1 MIRTALPLAF
11 VLLAGCARSEQAQYT
26 QFDNNASLTVNAP
39 VADADDEEVAIGAW
53 RLGLQDTQSVLE
65 FGPGG
70 AAPAFSVGCDGRRN
84 LLLQRHGAAP
94 PGDLPV
100 MLITVGSETRRLAVV
115 STGGAIPMLRATLP
129 ASDTF
134 RGVLIAATSP
144 ITVRVGDSEPL
155 ILPPSPTIGAYA
167 TQCASGEVRP
177 PEAAGN
183 SVAAAGEPGGN
194 AVVANVPAGNAQ

>member
-1 MIRTALPLAF
+1 MTRFALPLAF

-39 VADADDEEVAIGAW
+39 LGASDDDEVAIGAW
-53 RLGLQDTQSVLE
+53 RTGLQDTQSVLE
-65 FGPGG
+65 FGPAG
-70 AAPAFSVGCDGRRN
+70 AAPEFSIGCDGRRS

-115 STGGAIPMLRATLP
+115 STGGVIPMLRATLP
-129 ASDTF
+129 ANDTF
-134 RGVLIAATSP
+134 RAVLIAATTP
-144 ITVRVGDSEPL
+144 IIVRVGDSEPL
-155 ILPPSPTIGAYA
+155 VLPQSPTIGAYA
-167 TQCASGEVRP
+167 AQCANGEVRA

-183 SVAAAGEPGGN
+183 SAAAAGDGDGN
-194 AVVANVPAGNAQ
+194 VVAVNVVAGNAQ

>member
-1 MIRTALPLAF
+1 MTRFALPLAF
-11 VLLAGCARSEQAQYT
+11 VLLAGCARSEPAEYT

-39 VADADDEEVAIGAW
+39 AADAEDDEIAIGAW
-53 RLGLQDTQSVLE
+53 RMGLQDTQSVLE
-65 FGPGG
+65 FGPTGS
-70 AAPAFSVGCDGRRN
+70 APAFSIGCDARRN

-100 MLITVGSETRRLAVV
+100 MMVQVGSETRRLAVV

-129 ASDTF
+129 ANDPF
-134 RGVLIAATSP
+134 RAVLVAAATP

-155 ILPPSPTIGAYA
+155 VLPTSPTISAYA
-167 TQCASGEVRP
+167 AQCATGEVRP

-183 SVAAAGEPGGN
+183 GVAPAGDGN
-194 AVVANVPAGNAQ
+194 AVTVNVAGNAQ

>member
-1 MIRTALPLAF
+1 MTRFALPLAF

-26 QFDNNASLTVNAP
+26 QFDNNASLSVNAP
-39 VADADDEEVAIGAW
+39 LADTDDDEVAIGAW

-65 FGPGG
+65 FGPTGS
-70 AAPAFSVGCDGRRN
+70 APAFSIGCDGRRN

-129 ASDTF
+129 ANDTF
-134 RGVLIAATSP
+134 RGVLIGATSP
-144 ITVRVGDSEPL
+144 IIVRVGDSERL
-155 ILPPSPTIGAYA
+155 VLPRSPTIGAYA
-167 TQCASGEVRP
+167 AQCASGEVRA
-177 PEAAGN
+177 PETAGN
-183 SVAAAGEPGGN
+183 GVVEVGEAGGN
-194 AVVANVPAGNAQ
+194 AAVVNGAAGNAQ